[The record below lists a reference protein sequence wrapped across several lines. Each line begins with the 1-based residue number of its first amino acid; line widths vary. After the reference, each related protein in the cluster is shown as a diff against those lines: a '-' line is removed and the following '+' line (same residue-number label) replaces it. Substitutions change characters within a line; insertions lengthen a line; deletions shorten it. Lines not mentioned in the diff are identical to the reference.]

1 MLKQTNLMNMQNFEK
16 WAKVYDLIY
25 GKYKDDIDFYR
36 KEARKAK
43 GKVLEIACGTGRIYL
58 GILKD
63 GVDAYGIDISGN
75 MLKVLERKAKDSG
88 LKPKVKKA
96 DMRTFK
102 FDTKF
107 SLIIIPFRSFLLN
120 LTIEDQLKTLKNIR
134 KHLKPNGR
142 LILNFFFPNP
152 EVILKTYGK
161 EQKEIIK
168 SKDKKYSLISKS
180 YFINEPNQIVEFINI
195 LKEKDKTIWKDK
207 FQLAFIYKREFELLL
222 HLAGFKRWKV
232 YGGFDYKP
240 LKSYKQEIVWIIEK

>member
-25 GKYKDDIDFYR
+25 GKYKDDVDFYR

-58 GILKD
+58 ELLKD
-63 GVDAYGIDISGN
+63 GVDAYGIDISEN
-75 MLKVLERKAKDSG
+75 MLKVLKKKAKDLG
-88 LKPKVKKA
+88 LKPKVKRA
-96 DMRTFK
+96 DMRNFK
-102 FDTKF
+102 FNTKF
-107 SLIIIPFRSFLLN
+107 SLIIIPFRSFLHN
-120 LTIEDQLKTLKNIR
+120 LTIDDQIKTLKNIR
-134 KHLKPNGR
+134 NHLKPNGK

-152 EVILKTYGK
+152 EVIVKTYGK
-161 EQKEIIK
+161 EQKKTIK
-168 SKDKKYSLISKS
+168 TKDKKYTLINKS
-180 YFINEPNQIVEFINI
+180 YFIDEVNQIVEFINT

-222 HLAGFKRWKV
+222 CFAGFKKWKV

-240 LKSYKQEIVWIIEK
+240 LKSYKQEMIWIIEK